1 MATNWLPAD
10 EIDACNGDLIIAISK
25 VIADNK
31 ILTENH
37 LISSIYLF
45 RLYPWQTKYKNY
57 RERER
62 DVTPSP
68 LPR

>member
-37 LISSIYLF
+37 LISSIDLF
-45 RLYPWQTKYKNY
+45 RLNPWQT
-57 RERER
+57 
-62 DVTPSP
+62 
-68 LPR
+68 